1 MDEQPSCSMHVTLTK
16 TLEIIAIMK
25 NTIDYIEKITNLLN
39 NKGVTERKHAS
50 TIASILGLQYN
61 SAKQKLDGKR
71 GITLDE
77 VIRVFKYFNEHF
89 EGLKTHNCVFIMNNI
104 HRRCNIKVD
113 ESSTSEIVDGENYA
127 VKRDGIFI
135 VDPNLVS
142 SEHKEF
148 HRVDSID
155 FLPAPRIAILDND
168 LDILTLLEKIIKRY
182 GIESDKFSTDKELLV
197 AMQKNNYEA
206 FLLDWLLDYDETSEG
221 VVKNIRKESE
231 SHAPIII
238 LTGQLNHYEKSIGE
252 MILNHEVHL
261 IEKPAKPYIISSIL
275 LSELFFN

>member
-1 MDEQPSCSMHVTLTK
+1 M
-16 TLEIIAIMK
+16 MK
-25 NTIDYIEKITNLLN
+25 NTIDYIEKISNLLN
-39 NKGVTERKHAS
+39 SKGVTERKYAS
-50 TIASILGLQYN
+50 TIANILGLQYN

-77 VIRVFKYFNEHF
+77 VIRVFKYFNEPF
-89 EGLKTHNCVFIMNNI
+89 EGLKSHNCLFIMNNI
-104 HRRCNIKVD
+104 HRRCNITVD
-113 ESSTSEIVDGENYA
+113 ESLISEIIDGENYA

-135 VDPNLVS
+135 MDPTIAN
-142 SEHKEF
+142 SEHKELY
-148 HRVDSID
+148 RVDSID
-155 FLPAPRIAILDND
+155 FLPAPKIAILDND

-182 GIESDKFSTDKELLV
+182 GIEVDTFNTYKELLV

-206 FLLDWLLDYDETSEG
+206 FLLDWLLDYNETSEE
-221 VVKNIRKESE
+221 VVKKIRTDSE
-231 SHAPIII
+231 SRRPIII

-252 MILNHEVHL
+252 MILNHDIHL